1 MLTQIIAA
9 TSLADYTPQI
19 AGIAAVAVALGWILK
34 GALTKPQP
42 VKAMA
47 NKEAPAKDRSKS
59 LEAALEKSKAAN
71 KAAKTAFEALQAGS
85 VPVAKFEEVQAS
97 LEIAQKS
104 LESEAK
110 RFFLVEAD
118 LKKAQ
123 DTIKNLNGRSN
134 EVDRGQ
140 KDRSFALENELS
152 KVRQQLAQLEA
163 RPDDTSELHAEIERL
178 RESVAT
184 TTRYS
189 GELRKR
195 ESAALEA
202 LSKAQGQISNAPTP
216 VALPLAPATPA
227 TAPAGDSERVAAAK
241 AEVLRL
247 LEQNK
252 QASAPLEVTE
262 EVSQEIASEDAE
274 ALETVR
280 S

>member
-1 MLTQIIAA
+1 MFTQIIAA

-19 AGIAAVAVALGWILK
+19 AGIAAVAALLGWILK
-34 GALTKPQP
+34 GALTKSKP
-42 VKAMA
+42 VKAVA
-47 NKEAPAKDRSKS
+47 NKETPAKDRSKS

-71 KAAKTAFEALQAGS
+71 KAAKSALDSLQASS
-85 VPVAKFEEVQAS
+85 VPSAKFEEVQTS

-118 LKKAQ
+118 LKKSQ

-195 ESAALEA
+195 ETAALEA
-202 LSKAQGQISNAPTP
+202 LSKAQGQISNTPAPA
-216 VALPLAPATPA
+216 VAPLAAA
-227 TAPAGDSERVAAAK
+227 SIAAAPAGDSDRVAAAK

-252 QASAPLEVTE
+252 QASAPIEPAADAPHEV
-262 EVSQEIASEDAE
+262 AAEDPE